1 MIRRIAL
8 RKGWVYSL
16 TAKIDIII
24 ERLEAMYPAAEC
36 ELRYEGE
43 AWKLLVMARLSAQCT
58 DKRVNIVSEVLFNRY
73 PTLDALAD
81 GEVSDIEDIVR
92 PCGLYKVKAR
102 NLKDECIMVRDDFG
116 GGVPDNMDDLLK
128 LPGVGRKIANLI
140 LGDIY
145 GKPAIVTDT
154 HCIRITG
161 KLGFCNS
168 SNPLVVER
176 ILTAIVPPDKQSDF
190 CHRLVLFG
198 RDRCTARSPKCDGCP
213 LADVCED
220 AETRAFL

>member
-1 MIRRIAL
+1 MMINDNDRIN
-8 RKGWVYSL
+8 
-16 TAKIDIII
+16 III
-24 ERLEAMYPAAEC
+24 ERLEEIYPAAEC

-58 DKRVNIVSEVLFNRY
+58 DKRVNIVSDVLFDRY
-73 PTLDALAD
+73 PTLTDLAD
-81 GEVSDIEDIVR
+81 AEVSDIEEIVR

-102 NLKDECIMVRDDFG
+102 NIKDECIMVRDTFG
-116 GGVPDNMDDLLK
+116 GAVPDNMDDLLK

-145 GKPAIVTDT
+145 NKPAIVTDT

-168 SNPLVVER
+168 DNPLIVER
-176 ILTAIVPPDKQSDF
+176 TLTAIVPPEKQSDF
-190 CHRLVLFG
+190 CHRLVWFG

-213 LADVCED
+213 LSDVCVS
-220 AETRAFL
+220 FVVK

>member
-1 MIRRIAL
+1 MNIKKLSDKERI
-8 RKGWVYSL
+8 K
-16 TAKIDIII
+16 III
-24 ERLEAMYPAAEC
+24 ERLEELYPAAEC

-58 DKRVNIVSEVLFNRY
+58 DKRVNIVSDVLFERY
-73 PTLDALAD
+73 LSLNDLAE
-81 GEVSDIEDIVR
+81 GDIDEIESIVK

-102 NLKDECIMVRDDFG
+102 NIKDECIMVRDQFLG
-116 GGVPDNMDDLLK
+116 IVPDNMDDLLK

-145 GKPAIVTDT
+145 NKPAIVTDT

-161 KLGFCNS
+161 KLGFCGTEIK
-168 SNPLVVER
+168 NPVVIER
-176 ILTAIVPPDKQSDF
+176 ILVKLVPPEKQSDF
-190 CHRLVLFG
+190 CHRLVWFG

-213 LADVCED
+213 LSDVCVSFKIE
-220 AETRAFL
+220 